1 MDVMSLSDPFVI
13 TMEQDGNGE
22 WKELGRTEIVVN
34 NLKCGCMDLVMCSP
48 IFVTRILLNYR
59 FESIQ
64 RLRFLVYD
72 ADEDAD
78 VKTVSVYQ
86 SSYYVDRSRSTRF
99 HR

>member
-13 TMEQDGNGE
+13 TMEQDGTGE

-34 NLKCGCMDLVMCSP
+34 NLKCECIHSVTYSP
-48 IFVTRILLNYR
+48 VFVTRILLNYR

-78 VKTVSVYQ
+78 VKTVGVSG
-86 SSYYVDRSRSTRF
+86 
-99 HR
+99 